1 MTSLSSDAPET
12 SVTSLSS
19 DAPKTD
25 FPKIDKISFTTFNF
39 PEEIASV
46 LAENN
51 LVNPTPVQSEAIPHL
66 MKGLDVLA
74 TAQTGTGKTLA
85 FALPIVTQLMQNP
98 ESCALVLVPTRELA
112 QQVLKTFYMLTKKT
126 RGLKSVLLIG
136 GAFMRAQCQDL
147 AKGPRIIVGT
157 PGRIID
163 HLSRRTLNPKGIRHV
178 VLDEMD
184 RMLDMGFG
192 EQLGEIFSY
201 LEGQRQTAMFS
212 ATLPGHITKLAQRYL
227 TPNPVKISVGQ
238 HSQPVAKIKQEV
250 LFMKQSEKQAK
261 LLAILKERAEKA
273 TESADKGTVIIF
285 VKTKIDCG
293 NIADML
299 FDQGFKA
306 AAMHGDLNQSR
317 RQRVLQ
323 DFRSQKIEILVAT
336 DIASR
341 GIDVAHIRLVI
352 NYELPQAAEDYIHRI
367 GRTARGGA
375 EGVSISFVA
384 SFETK
389 KWVEILRLT
398 SPEQAK
404 AFQQKMGYQGGSGG
418 SSSGRSFG
426 GGQSSGRSFGGG
438 QSSGRGFGGGG
449 QSSGRG
455 FGGDRSARPFNREDG
470 DRSSRP
476 AFQRDG
482 DRPARPAFQRD
493 GERPSFNRDR
503 PDRSSSD
510 RPARSFGQRD
520 GDRPSFN
527 RDRPDRSSS
536 DRPARSFGQ
545 RDGDRPS
552 FNRDRPDR
560 SSDRSARPAG
570 RWNDRQDS
578 GHSEKRT
585 ERTPE
590 RSFSVRDGQ
599 IMGS

>member
-1 MTSLSSDAPET
+1 
-12 SVTSLSS
+12 
-19 DAPKTD
+19 
-25 FPKIDKISFTTFNF
+25 
-39 PEEIASV
+39 
-46 LAENN
+46 
-51 LVNPTPVQSEAIPHL
+51 
-66 MKGLDVLA
+66 
-74 TAQTGTGKTLA
+74 
-85 FALPIVTQLMQNP
+85 
-98 ESCALVLVPTRELA
+98 
-112 QQVLKTFYMLTKKT
+112 
-126 RGLKSVLLIG
+126 
-136 GAFMRAQCQDL
+136 
-147 AKGPRIIVGT
+147 
-157 PGRIID
+157 
-163 HLSRRTLNPKGIRHV
+163 
-178 VLDEMD
+178 
-184 RMLDMGFG
+184 
-192 EQLGEIFSY
+192 
-201 LEGQRQTAMFS
+201 
-212 ATLPGHITKLAQRYL
+212 
-227 TPNPVKISVGQ
+227 
-238 HSQPVAKIKQEV
+238 
-250 LFMKQSEKQAK
+250 